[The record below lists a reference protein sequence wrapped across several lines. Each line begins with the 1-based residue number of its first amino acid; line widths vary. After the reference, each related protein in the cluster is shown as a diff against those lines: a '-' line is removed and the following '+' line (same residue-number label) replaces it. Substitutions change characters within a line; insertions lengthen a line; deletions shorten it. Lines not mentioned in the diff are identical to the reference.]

1 MSGQLE
7 RRLRD
12 ALDGCGRAGLL
23 WIGVTAAV
31 AFAIVFAVTIG
42 SSATDAPSEERGARP
57 VGDEPPGA
65 AAPVAAALR
74 DVAPLPELRR
84 DPPRR
89 LARTPAPAVTSVPT
103 PGPAV
108 TPDRTAPPVP
118 TPTVVRIE
126 PPPVAVQPTPA
137 VQQTPVPPPVT
148 PQRAPAPTP
157 EPEPTF
163 DSSGET
169 TFDTSG

>member
-1 MSGQLE
+1 MSGQLV

-12 ALDGCGRAGLL
+12 ALDDCGRAGLL
-23 WIGVTAAV
+23 SIGVIAAV

-42 SSATDAPSEERGARP
+42 SSATDSPSEERGARA
-57 VGDEPPGA
+57 VRDAPPRA

-84 DPPRR
+84 DPPR
-89 LARTPAPAVTSVPT
+89 LARAPAPAATSVPT
-103 PGPAV
+103 PGPAA
-108 TPDRTAPPVP
+108 TLDRTATPVP
-118 TPTVVRIE
+118 TPTVVRTE
-126 PPPVAVQPTPA
+126 PPPVAVQQTPA
-137 VQQTPVPPPVT
+137 AQQTPDPPPVR